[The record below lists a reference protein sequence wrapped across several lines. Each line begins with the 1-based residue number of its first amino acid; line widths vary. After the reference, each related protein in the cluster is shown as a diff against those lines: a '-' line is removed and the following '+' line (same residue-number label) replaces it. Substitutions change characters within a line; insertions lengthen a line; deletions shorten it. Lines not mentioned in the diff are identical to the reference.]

1 MLLGNGDGQS
11 VTLLK
16 ANLTTVTNIACKEA
30 YGGKGLFSRHLCAYK
45 HGKNMQH
52 YFNLHDCLFGCPF
65 VRHNLAFYPDA
76 AERGET
82 ELYIIKLKTTNS
94 NLCKINTA

>member
-16 ANLTTVTNIACKEA
+16 ANLTTVTNTACKEA

-45 HGKNMQH
+45 HGKYMQH
-52 YFNLHDCLFGCPF
+52 YFNLQDCLSGYPF
-65 VRHNLAFYPDA
+65 VRQKLAAYSVP
-76 AERGET
+76 T
-82 ELYIIKLKTTNS
+82 ELS
-94 NLCKINTA
+94 EAE